1 MGQPVEVA
9 PVAQPVVVELQ
20 GSSEATRL
28 IARARSLLGQGDISA
43 ARTVLERAA
52 ETGSASASF
61 MLAETYDPLI
71 LSKWGTYGTLGDAA
85 KARELYAKA
94 YSGGIQ
100 DAKSRV
106 DALDHFDVQASVP
119 KGTDP

>member
-1 MGQPVEVA
+1 
-9 PVAQPVVVELQ
+9 
-20 GSSEATRL
+20 
-28 IARARSLLGQGDISA
+28 
-43 ARTVLERAA
+43 VLERAA

-61 MLAETYDPLI
+61 TLAETYDPLI
-71 LSKWGTYGTLGDAA
+71 LSTWGTYGTLGDAA

-100 DAKSRV
+100 YAKSRV